1 MRQLVYC
8 SNHGGLMSLQR
19 EKAFICSEQANWMKE
34 ANKHGVYAV
43 SWCLVKIK
51 TGRHLK
57 P

>member
-8 SNHGGLMSLQR
+8 SNHGGLMTR
-19 EKAFICSEQANWMKE
+19 AKAFICSEQANWMKE
-34 ANKHGVYAV
+34 ANKHDIYAV
-43 SWCLVKIK
+43 SWCLIRIK